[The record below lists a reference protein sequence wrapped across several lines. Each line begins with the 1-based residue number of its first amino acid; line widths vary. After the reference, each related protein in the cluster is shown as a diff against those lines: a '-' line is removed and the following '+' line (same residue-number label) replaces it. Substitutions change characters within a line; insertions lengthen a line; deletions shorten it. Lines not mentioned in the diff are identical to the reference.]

1 MHVADEEGIR
11 FLQWC
16 LPRLGLQWP
25 GFRKVRR
32 QVYRRLE
39 RRIAE
44 LGLAGLAGY
53 RSYLERHPA
62 EWPMLDT
69 LCWIP
74 ISRFYRDRA
83 VFQQLELA
91 VLPALGRMVVAR
103 GVEELRCWSVG
114 CASGE
119 EPYTVALIWKLTVA
133 RQFPGLR
140 LRMLGTDVDPAAIE
154 RAERGCYPAHSL
166 KELPPALRAQV
177 FRRSPSGLVLAD
189 EYREGVEFR
198 VQDVRTTLP
207 DGPFELLLCRNMVFT
222 YFEAELQRQTLRRL
236 VPRLAPGAALI
247 IGAGE
252 SLPAGVAGLEPWPGA
267 RKVFRRVAAD
277 AP

>member
-1 MHVADEEGIR
+1 
-11 FLQWC
+11 
-16 LPRLGLQWP
+16 
-25 GFRKVRR
+25 
-32 QVYRRLE
+32 
-39 RRIAE
+39 
-44 LGLAGLAGY
+44 
-53 RSYLERHPA
+53 
-62 EWPMLDT
+62 
-69 LCWIP
+69 
-74 ISRFYRDRA
+74 
-83 VFQQLELA
+83 
-91 VLPALGRMVVAR
+91 
-103 GVEELRCWSVG
+103 
-114 CASGE
+114 
-119 EPYTVALIWKLTVA
+119 
-133 RQFPGLR
+133 
-140 LRMLGTDVDPAAIE
+140 MLGTDVDPAAIE